1 MPTPRKPKPT
11 PLHPTATNP
20 PPYTPPQNGAPS
32 TINNPCRPQCNL
44 PPGTTIAQAI
54 IHAIAHLNTT
64 ETQAAHWA
72 GTTPNTLTQWKKHGQ
87 TPNKPH
93 HTTHT
98 WLTNTLKT
106 AHTDAQIE
114 ALAAWKG
121 QFGRDWKAARAWLA
135 VAEPVVYGDSV
146 VVGGV
151 GVGLGGGVLSLEEC
165 EELLGGVER
174 GLGSGVVG
182 VEVWDVVARELG

>member
-1 MPTPRKPKPT
+1 
-11 PLHPTATNP
+11 
-20 PPYTPPQNGAPS
+20 
-32 TINNPCRPQCNL
+32 
-44 PPGTTIAQAI
+44 
-54 IHAIAHLNTT
+54 
-64 ETQAAHWA
+64 
-72 GTTPNTLTQWKKHGQ
+72 
-87 TPNKPH
+87 
-93 HTTHT
+93 
-98 WLTNTLKT
+98 
-106 AHTDAQIE
+106 
-114 ALAAWKG
+114 
-121 QFGRDWKAARAWLA
+121 LA